1 MRSLGRLRVSL
12 LPLLV
17 LSTGTV
23 GNCDLSTDASTG
35 ELHLTGTVHFL
46 EAENGCWLVE
56 SDNGRRYELRPDQA
70 PERIFRDGA
79 RVRLMVVPSASATGV
94 CRSATPVDVN
104 RVLSV
109 QSTLARL

>member
-1 MRSLGRLRVSL
+1 V
-12 LPLLV
+12 
-17 LSTGTV
+17 
-23 GNCDLSTDASTG
+23 
-35 ELHLTGTVHFL
+35 
-46 EAENGCWLVE
+46 EA
-56 SDNGRRYELRPDQA
+56 DNGRRYELRPSQA
-70 PERIFRDGA
+70 PERVFQEGA